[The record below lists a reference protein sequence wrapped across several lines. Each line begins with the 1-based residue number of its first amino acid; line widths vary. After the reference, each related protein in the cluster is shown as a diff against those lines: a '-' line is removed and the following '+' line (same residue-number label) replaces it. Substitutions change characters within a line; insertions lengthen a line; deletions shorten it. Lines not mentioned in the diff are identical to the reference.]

1 MSKRRIL
8 VAEDHEPL
16 LIGIQQIL
24 ETAGY
29 TVLIARDG
37 LEALQILEHT
47 RPDLILADIMMPTVD
62 GYALFEQ
69 VRGRPE
75 WADIPVIFLTS
86 KADTTDIR
94 KAKEL
99 GVNGYITKPF
109 DPHKLLA
116 TVDSL
121 LMEE

>member
-1 MSKRRIL
+1 MRKQRIL

-16 LIGIQQIL
+16 LIGIQQVL

-29 TVLIARDG
+29 TVLTARDG

-109 DPHKLLA
+109 DPNKLLT
-116 TVDSL
+116 TVQSL

>member
-1 MSKRRIL
+1 MSRRRIL

-29 TVLIARDG
+29 TVLTARDG

-99 GVNGYITKPF
+99 GINGYITKPF
-109 DPHKLLA
+109 DPNKLLA
-116 TVDSL
+116 TVHSL
-121 LMEE
+121 LMED

>member
-1 MSKRRIL
+1 MRKQRIL

-29 TVLIARDG
+29 TVLTASDG
-37 LEALQILEHT
+37 LEALQILEHIQ
-47 RPDLILADIMMPTVD
+47 PDLILADIMMPTVD
-62 GYALFEQ
+62 GYALFER
-69 VRGRPE
+69 VRSRPE
-75 WADIPVIFLTS
+75 WADIPIVFLTS

-109 DPHKLLA
+109 DPNKLLA
-116 TVDSL
+116 TVNSL
-121 LMEE
+121 LKQD

>member
-1 MSKRRIL
+1 MSKQRIL

-29 TVLIARDG
+29 TVLTASDG

-62 GYALFEQ
+62 GYALYEQ

-109 DPHKLLA
+109 DPNKLLA
-116 TVDSL
+116 TVHSI
-121 LMEE
+121 LMED

>member
-1 MSKRRIL
+1 MRQQRIL

-29 TVLIARDG
+29 TVLTASDG
-37 LEALQILEHT
+37 VEALQILEQT

-69 VRGRPE
+69 VRSRPE
-75 WADIPVIFLTS
+75 WADIPVVFLTS
-86 KADTTDIR
+86 KAETADIR
-94 KAKEL
+94 KAREL
-99 GVNGYITKPF
+99 GINGYITKPF
-109 DPHKLLA
+109 DPNKLMA
-116 TVDSL
+116 TVHSL
-121 LMEE
+121 LKQD